1 MRRREQYLNGFHFM
15 SIDGCDNGYCCSSL
29 NERKQYYNGFHL
41 MSINGSITDGA
52 VLHLTSMVDGDTH
65 IG

>member
-1 MRRREQYLNGFHFM
+1 M